1 MFYSEHLLKFLLLI
15 CIYYI
20 SKLYFKDLCFG
31 PSASF
36 QFTVNLHCF
45 SPRTILY
52 LHLKSYI
59 LFALLPNY
67 WPPGRYLNP
76 GELFLSFFHLK
87 TECFSSFFPSLSVWY
102 KSRFLNNWPICFV
115 FIFILFYNQFQNRTK
130 KKKKYNLDTAARFAP
145 LSIHQPSLFT
155 RSLLTKMMVMTVM
168 KQDAIVSL
176 DVFFTVW
183 RLAPGLFVTNKTKLT
198 FQKHLSHY

>member
-130 KKKKYNLDTAARFAP
+130 KKKNTILTLLLALL
-145 LSIHQPSLFT
+145 LSPFTSLAFSPAHSW
-155 RSLLTKMMVMTVM
+155 RRWWWWRWWNKM
-168 KQDAIVSL
+168 Q
-176 DVFFTVW
+176 
-183 RLAPGLFVTNKTKLT
+183 
-198 FQKHLSHY
+198 